1 MNAISLLII
10 LTLLQVL
17 YSLDTNE
24 SKSDNVITIDIEWV
38 LQGFR
43 FSFTGFLVE
52 FLGYSSGLR
61 KTFPFLRMTQSSFY
75 NTYDD
80 YPVKNL
86 TLFFTDEVFPKE
98 GNDGAWL
105 YSREQVD
112 IPLDYQYHIKSKF
125 WRPIQSINDTICSP
139 ALSQDDAVSIEINN
153 VTIIDKGV
161 YYTGG
166 NMARSF
172 VRNASSP
179 YDCCLACLH
188 QPVCLGW
195 SYVSNNTIDMNHLHQ
210 VSSRNGCHL
219 KRSNDWNKSV
229 DDTATSGYFSSSVKL
244 KVPRVVIFHGTSC
257 IHDNATL
264 IKNDPNVISI
274 GRYMLERNPLKIGM
288 NLDERYVFYCAS
300 IVDEIWVP
308 SAWHVDIFKEV
319 LLSFGTYNPT
329 IFVIPEAVDT
339 TLFDPNLY
347 NSNSSSSSSST
358 CVTEDNNENSDKF
371 KFLSIFKWEYRKG
384 WDLLLSAYWNA
395 FSVSDNVELVIRSY
409 IRVFNGTAPNK
420 NITEIIELYAMK
432 NFNKKLNE
440 LPSVIWDGAE
450 QFEITRDDVTI
461 TREKLR
467 DKLASVDCF
476 VLPTRGEGWGLPI
489 AEAMAMELPVIV
501 TNCTG
506 TTAYLSEENSYPV
519 PILDGVD
526 DEGYIKPDVNILIS
540 NMRQVVIDSKNG
552 IARQKGI
559 AARKTM
565 KSLSPEYITSLMAE
579 RLRYHVLR
587 RGWDI

>member
-1 MNAISLLII
+1 MNTCIFFIIFILLN
-10 LTLLQVL
+10 VH
-17 YSLDTNE
+17 YSLQHNNE
-24 SKSDNVITIDIEWV
+24 KNRISIDIEWV

-61 KTFPFLRMTQSSFY
+61 ATFPFLRLTQSSFY
-75 NTYDD
+75 NTFDD

-86 TLFFTDEVFPKE
+86 TLFFTDELFPKE

-105 YSREQVD
+105 YSREQVA
-112 IPLDYQYHIKSKF
+112 ISEDYQFNIKSKF
-125 WRPIQSINDTICSP
+125 WRPNGNNSLCS
-139 ALSQDDAVSIEINN
+139 AAMVQDEINTDN
-153 VTIIDKGV
+153 STSILEKGI
-161 YYTGG
+161 YYNGE

-172 VRNASSP
+172 IRTASNA
-179 YDCCLACLH
+179 YDCCLACLN

-195 SYVSNNTIDMNHLHQ
+195 SYVNNNSIDINHLHQ

-219 KRSNDWNKSV
+219 KRSNNWNKSI
-229 DDTATSGYFSSSVKL
+229 DETATSGYFSSSVKM
-244 KVPRVVIFHGTSC
+244 KVPRVVIFHGTTC

-264 IKNDPNVISI
+264 VKNDPNIISI
-274 GRYMLERNPLKIGM
+274 GRYMLERNPLRIGM
-288 NLDERYVFYCAS
+288 NLDERYVFYCS
-300 IVDEIWVP
+300 SLVDEIWVP
-308 SAWHVDIFKEV
+308 SIWHADIFKQV
-319 LLSFGTYNPT
+319 LLSFGTYNPS
-329 IFVIPEAVDT
+329 IFVIPEVVDT

-347 NSNSSSSSSST
+347 KHKNCSFDINNDKT
-358 CVTEDNNENSDKF
+358 CNTLINDRF

-395 FSVSDNVELVIRSY
+395 FSVSDPVELSIRSY
-409 IRVFNGTAPNK
+409 IRVFNGTTPNK
-420 NITEIIELYAMK
+420 NITSIIEHYAME
-432 NFNKKLNE
+432 NFNKRLDE
-440 LPSVIWDGAE
+440 LASVKWDGADQYE
-450 QFEITRDDVTI
+450 LTLDDVSI

-506 TTAYLSEENSYPV
+506 TSAYLTEENSYSI
-519 PILDGVD
+519 PILADVD
-526 DEGYIKPDVNILIS
+526 DEGYYKPDMNILIS
-540 NMRQVVIDSKNG
+540 NMKQVVKDSKNG
-552 IARQKGI
+552 IAHQKGI

-565 KSLSPEYITSLMAE
+565 ESLSPEYVTSLMAE
-579 RLRYHVLR
+579 RLRFHVLR